1 MRQTYARV
9 LLRIGDIESKFISR
23 FQTCFDFSIVEQAEV
38 IIVRF
43 LRNNWAVGCA
53 AVIVLVI
60 LGYLVVF
67 EDALAQ
73 SGLVRALKPE
83 VQSGLYQTAVTGL
96 FEQSNTFSNWTIAL
110 IAACWVV
117 VVNSGK
123 RSHIVLGIF
132 ILVCG
137 AALISLFLGQLLNQ
151 IIITDIRAGQDPLDN
166 SLSWTVMTYQYRA
179 TLFAAVL
186 VAGSFIWRQLND

>member
-1 MRQTYARV
+1 M
-9 LLRIGDIESKFISR
+9 
-23 FQTCFDFSIVEQAEV
+23 
-38 IIVRF
+38 RF

-53 AVIVLVI
+53 AVIVLVV
-60 LGYLVVF
+60 LGYLVFF
-67 EDALAQ
+67 EDALSQ
-73 SGLVRALKPE
+73 SGLVKALKPE
-83 VQSGLYQTAVTGL
+83 VQSGLYQTAVSGL

-123 RSHIVLGIF
+123 RSQIVLGIF

-137 AALISLFLGQLLNQ
+137 AALVSLFLGQLLNQ